1 MCTQAYIP
9 KRGLFYEHDDR
20 LESGE
25 EEEGDEDEEGKPK
38 QEKSGDK
45 SESGKPAT
53 DGSAEKAGLKPKRVF
68 RSDAAEKW
76 GHDKFSEYDQSTVT
90 TSGTKTTRRGL
101 AGEGG
106 MAAARTSTRETGK
119 TRQPISRRQPDLKEP
134 DPE

>member
-68 RSDAAEKW
+68 RSDAAEKEVW
-76 GHDKFSEYDQSTVT
+76 PRPEQVHEKLG
-90 TSGTKTTRRGL
+90 RRGSL
-101 AGEGG
+101 SAEDNP
-106 MAAARTSTRETGK
+106 T
-119 TRQPISRRQPDLKEP
+119 
-134 DPE
+134 